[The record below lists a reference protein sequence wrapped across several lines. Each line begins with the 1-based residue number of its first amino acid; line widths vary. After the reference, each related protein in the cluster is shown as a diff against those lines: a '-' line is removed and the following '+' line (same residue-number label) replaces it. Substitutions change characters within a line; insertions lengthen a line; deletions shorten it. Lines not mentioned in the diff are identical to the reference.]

1 MKNKTIIFSIIIII
15 SLISLSTLSATN
27 IDSTDTPIHEKQ
39 TDTQQVNIKLPTNKI
54 IEETTNVNKKDIV
67 KKNKTT
73 KKQINKTHSINKT
86 KKDNNKTIINAT
98 TNDGTVIP
106 PKIETKT
113 KKRTTS
119 TNNNKTYFIS

>member
-54 IEETTNVNKKDIV
+54 IEETIKE
-67 KKNKTT
+67 TT
-73 KKQINKTHSINKT
+73 K
-86 KKDNNKTIINAT
+86 
-98 TNDGTVIP
+98 
-106 PKIETKT
+106 
-113 KKRTTS
+113 
-119 TNNNKTYFIS
+119 

>member
-86 KKDNNKTIINAT
+86 KKDNNKTQTI
-98 TNDGTVIP
+98 
-106 PKIETKT
+106 KTKT
-113 KKRTTS
+113 NITKSYNDSLKNS
-119 TNNNKTYFIS
+119 ACCSVVIQVSDK